1 MIQLPQPT
9 EELLLHAASASGET
23 PIQFLDKLL
32 SEYLEEMDDI
42 KAAQAAKEEQGGIS
56 LEEFRAKHGV

>member
-9 EELLLHAASASGET
+9 ENLLLNAASAAGEN

-32 SEYLEEMDDI
+32 SEYLEDVQDL
-42 KAAQAAKEEQGGIS
+42 KSAQSAMEEEGGTS
-56 LEEFRAKHGV
+56 LEDFRAKHGV

>member
-1 MIQLPQPT
+1 MIQLPQLT
-9 EELLLHAASASGET
+9 EALLLNAASVAGEN

-32 SEYLEEMDDI
+32 SEYLEEMNDI
-42 KAAQAAKEEQGGIS
+42 KATQAAKEEKGGIS